1 MRLEIEKQPIAL
13 NKKRF
18 TVKRHVNKL
27 FWVIRLRGRGSMSCL
42 HLIKLNENEENS
54 FTAK

>member
-1 MRLEIEKQPIAL
+1 MRLEKQTIAL

-27 FWVIRLRGRGSMSCL
+27 FWVIRLRGRGSMPCL
-42 HLIKLNENEENS
+42 HLIKLDENEENS